1 MLCEDVEVGD
11 EAEGEVAVDGAAVAE
26 KETVT
31 LSSAQNCLARFS
43 AEGTF
48 VLQLPTT
55 QEYSESGNNLSRC
68 DTRQSRVRSWR
79 GSAGDVLGWAVTVDR
94 GDTGAVRLC
103 DRECETVDDCASRW
117 VKKKFSWVVVDE
129 ETSETHRMVG
139 NP

>member
-55 QEYSESGNNLSRC
+55 QEYSESGNNW
-68 DTRQSRVRSWR
+68 DGQ
-79 GSAGDVLGWAVTVDR
+79 
-94 GDTGAVRLC
+94 
-103 DRECETVDDCASRW
+103 
-117 VKKKFSWVVVDE
+117 
-129 ETSETHRMVG
+129 
-139 NP
+139 